1 MSSNSTAALLIMP
14 TIHVQHDGHAGIL
27 SGMSSRS
34 ATVAGADASLA
45 VVEPE
50 AGAAL
55 TAFDAHVTHYGLVVQ
70 AGS

>member
-1 MSSNSTAALLIMP
+1 
-14 TIHVQHDGHAGIL
+14 
-27 SGMSSRS
+27 MSSRS

-55 TAFDAHVTHYGLVVQ
+55 TAFDAHVTHYDLVVQ
-70 AGS
+70 TGS